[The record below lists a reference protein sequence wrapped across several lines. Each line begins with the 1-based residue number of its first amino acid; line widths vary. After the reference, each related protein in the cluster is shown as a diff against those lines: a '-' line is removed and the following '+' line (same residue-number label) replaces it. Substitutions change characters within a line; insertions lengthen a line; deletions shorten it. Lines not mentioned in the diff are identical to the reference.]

1 MDILI
6 DSSVRI
12 AAERGQLDLGVQLRG
27 HADDEVG
34 IAAIVAAEL
43 LEGVHR
49 QSGGVRRARTQR
61 CVDQLL
67 QRLPVAP
74 FDLDVARVHALLSAD
89 LGAAGTP
96 VGAHDLLIAA
106 TAVHLGAAVATR
118 DLRSFPKIRGL
129 NVIHW

>member
-1 MDILI
+1 VEILI
-6 DSSVRI
+6 DSSVLI
-12 AAERGQLDLGVQLRG
+12 AAERRQLDLDAQLRD
-27 HADDEVG
+27 HHDAEIG
-34 IAAIVAAEL
+34 IAAIVASEM

-61 CVDQLL
+61 FVEQLL
-67 QRLPVAP
+67 HVLPVVP

-129 NVIHW
+129 DVLRW

>member
-6 DSSVRI
+6 DSSVLI
-12 AAERGQLDLGVQLRG
+12 AAERGRLDLSVPLRG
-27 HADDEVG
+27 HPDDEVG
-34 IAAIVAAEL
+34 IAAIVASEL

-61 CVDQLL
+61 FVDQLL
-67 QRLPVAP
+67 QRLPVVP
-74 FDLDVARVHALLSAD
+74 FDLDVARVHAVLSAD

-96 VGAHDLLIAA
+96 IGAHDLLIAA

-118 DLRSFPKIRGL
+118 DLRSFPRIRGL
-129 NVIHW
+129 DVLRW